1 MQSIKNKIDNTI
13 VIKEPFPHIIIDN
26 FLDNDQ
32 FEKLMRDVNDV
43 IKFNKITS
51 EQSEKG
57 SILISNKKLKES
69 QLGRDLITFLESEEL
84 MQILVKKFE
93 DTRPKLPLKMILK
106 PFNAELIFNPIVKKK
121 KSPRNA
127 HLDPINS
134 YLTWLYYLRDDAEKI
149 TSVSFFYYKN
159 GFIGFDYSAEDK
171 MYVPTSNLSKEK
183 IIEALPN
190 RFLGFI
196 GSENSAHAVSERKP
210 NSGIRVY
217 LTGGIRSN
225 KNLYYP
231 FKAMSFSNKLKFL
244 YRRPIQKIWHRIL
257 KLKNK

>member
-32 FEKLMRDVNDV
+32 FEKLMRYVNKL

-57 SILISNKKLKES
+57 RILISTKKLKES

-93 DTRPKLPLKMILK
+93 DTRPKLPLKTILK

-121 KSPRNA
+121 NHPEM
-127 HLDPINS
+127 HI
-134 YLTWLYYLRDDAEKI
+134 
-149 TSVSFFYYKN
+149 
-159 GFIGFDYSAEDK
+159 
-171 MYVPTSNLSKEK
+171 
-183 IIEALPN
+183 
-190 RFLGFI
+190 
-196 GSENSAHAVSERKP
+196 
-210 NSGIRVY
+210 
-217 LTGGIRSN
+217 
-225 KNLYYP
+225 
-231 FKAMSFSNKLKFL
+231 
-244 YRRPIQKIWHRIL
+244 
-257 KLKNK
+257 